1 MNLLHVC
8 GRYLSLS
15 ETFTY
20 DLITGLH
27 AFQHHVVATSLEN
40 FHHFP
45 LPTVVVPQVEEQVW
59 TLAGDVDARAVV
71 CHFGPQAMLG
81 MTTALAIDR
90 PTVTIFHGCDVSRLV
105 RDRIWVERYRAVARL
120 GMHALCT
127 SHAVRQQL
135 VEIDWP
141 TSQIN
146 VIHLGVDT
154 ERFGFVPPA
163 ERWPAQPRRIL
174 MIARLVEMKGVDV
187 ALDAMRRLRDR
198 GCGVELRIVGDGP
211 ERTRIESLV
220 REWRLTNVS
229 LLGAL
234 EHTLTKHELAEAHLY
249 IQPSVTAASGD
260 QEGIPVSLMEAMA
273 SGIPVVAAR
282 HSGIPELVIDG
293 QTGHLIREGDAEGLA
308 GAIERLM
315 RDRPGAD
322 RLAHAA
328 RARVEQDF
336 DRRRQATR
344 FEAFFR
350 ALAED
355 DRRRPSVSQSRYSRG
370 SRRGLIIQSVP
381 HGLMVRKLLLLRERY
396 PDVQWEVL
404 TDDSSAARA
413 RQIPL
418 VGLVWT
424 RADGRVSL
432 SRIGRTL
439 LAELRNRSY
448 DLVVV
453 PYGDDIGAGCAHVR
467 RAAAAIGGRRL
478 IALTLGDRE
487 LPLPAN
493 TFRWQLLSAQNA
505 ASLVDAVKNQK
516 SSCRLNR
523 A

>member
-1 MNLLHVC
+1 MPQSDMTLLHVC
-8 GRYLSLS
+8 GRYLPLS

-27 AFQHHVVATSLEN
+27 GCTHHVVAASLKN

-45 LPTVVVPQVEEQVW
+45 LTSVVVPHPEEEVW
-59 TLAGDVDARAVV
+59 RLAADFNANAVV

-90 PTVTIFHGCDVSRLV
+90 PAVTIFHGYDVSRLM

-135 VEIDWP
+135 IEIGWP
-141 TSQIN
+141 PSQID

-154 ERFGFVPPA
+154 DRLAFVPPSQ
-163 ERWPAQPRRIL
+163 RWTARPRRIL
-174 MIARLVEMKGVDV
+174 MISGLVEMNGVDV

-198 GCGVELRIVGDGP
+198 GCDVELRIVGDGP
-211 ERTRIESLV
+211 ERTRIESLM

-234 EHTLTKHELAEAHLY
+234 EHTLTKYELSEAHLY
-249 IQPSVTAASGD
+249 IQPSITAASGD
-260 QEGIPVSLMEAMA
+260 QEGIPVPLMEAMA
-273 SGIPVVAAR
+273 SGIPVVASH

-293 QTGHLIREGDAEGLA
+293 QTGHLIRERDAEGLTV
-308 GAIERLM
+308 AIERLI
-315 RDRPGAD
+315 RDRSGAD

-336 DRRRQATR
+336 DHRRQSAR
-344 FEAFFR
+344 FEALFR

-355 DRRRPSVSQSRYSRG
+355 DRRRPSVSQSRYSTG
-370 SRRGLIIQSVP
+370 SRRGLVIQSVP
-381 HGLMVRKLLLLRERY
+381 HGLMARKLLLLGERY

-404 TDDSSAARA
+404 TAESSEMQA

-418 VGLVWT
+418 IGLVWT
-424 RADGRVSL
+424 RSDGRLSL

-439 LAELRNRSY
+439 LTELRDRNY

-453 PYGDDIGAGCAHVR
+453 PYADDIGAGCAYLR

-493 TFRWQLLSAQNA
+493 TFRWQLQPARTRHLS
-505 ASLVDAVKNQK
+505 ST
-516 SSCRLNR
+516 R
-523 A
+523 

>member
-1 MNLLHVC
+1 MPHSDMTLLHVC
-8 GRYLSLS
+8 GRYLPFS

-27 AFQHHVVATSLEN
+27 GFQHHVVASSLKN
-40 FHHFP
+40 FHYFP
-45 LPTVVVPQVEEQVW
+45 LTTVVVPHLEEHAW
-59 TLAGDVDARAVV
+59 TLARNVNASAVV

-90 PTVTIFHGCDVSRLV
+90 PAVTIFHGYDVSRLV

-135 VEIDWP
+135 IDIDWP
-141 TSQIN
+141 TSQTD

-154 ERFGFVPPA
+154 ERFAFVPPS
-163 ERWPAQPRRIL
+163 ERWPARPRRIL

-198 GCGVELRIVGDGP
+198 GYDIELRIVGDGP
-211 ERTRIESLV
+211 ERTRIESLM

-234 EHTLTKHELAEAHLY
+234 EHTLTKHELSEAHLY

-260 QEGIPVSLMEAMA
+260 QEGIPVPLMEAMA
-273 SGIPVVAAR
+273 SGIPVVATR

-293 QTGHLIREGDAEGLA
+293 QTGHLVREGDAEGLA
-308 GAIERLM
+308 VAIERLM
-315 RDRPGAD
+315 RDRTGAD
-322 RLAHAA
+322 RLAHMA
-328 RARVEQDF
+328 RARVEQNF
-336 DRRRQATR
+336 ERRRQATR

-350 ALAED
+350 ALAEND
-355 DRRRPSVSQSRYSRG
+355 GRRPSVSQSRYSTG

-381 HGLMVRKLLLLRERY
+381 HGLMARKLLLLRERY

-404 TDDSSAARA
+404 TEESSATQA

-424 RADGRVSL
+424 RSDGHLSL

-439 LAELRNRSY
+439 LAELRDRSY

-453 PYGDDIGAGCAHVR
+453 PYADDIGAGCAHVR
-467 RAAAAIGGRRL
+467 RAAAAIGGGRL

-487 LPLPAN
+487 LPVPAK
-493 TFRWQLLSAQNA
+493 TFRWQLSGARA
-505 ASLVDAVKNQK
+505 RSLT
-516 SSCRLNR
+516 STR
-523 A
+523 